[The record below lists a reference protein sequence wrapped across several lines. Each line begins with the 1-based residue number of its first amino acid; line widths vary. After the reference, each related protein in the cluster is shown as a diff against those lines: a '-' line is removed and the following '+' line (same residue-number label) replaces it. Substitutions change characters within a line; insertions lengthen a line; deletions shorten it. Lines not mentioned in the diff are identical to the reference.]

1 MYNSPKLS
9 VVGAGPGDP
18 ELITLKALKALKDAK
33 VVLFDALIN
42 RDLLEYAPQAEHIFV
57 GKRKDKHRY
66 SQDEINELIVKYAL
80 ERGHV
85 VRLKGGD
92 PFIFGRGS
100 EEINYAR
107 SKGLETAVVSG
118 ITSSIAVPANVGIP
132 LTQRGTSESFW
143 VITGTTTQKK
153 LSEDVRLAAQSTAT
167 VVILMGMGKLAEIV
181 DIFSY
186 YGKENIPVG
195 IIQNGTT
202 ANEQSGFGTIK
213 SIEKVVAEKQLTA
226 PAIIVIGEVVRESGK
241 LQAVFKNAIEES
253 EYLNTRPIAI
263 GRG

>member
-1 MYNSPKLS
+1 MYNSPKLT

-18 ELITLKALKALKDAK
+18 ELITVKALNTLKSAS
-33 VVLFDALIN
+33 VILYDALIN

-57 GKRKDKHRY
+57 GKRKDKHRF

-100 EEINYAR
+100 EEINFAR
-107 SKGLETAVVSG
+107 KNGLETAVVSG

-143 VITGTTTQKK
+143 VITGTTSQKN
-153 LSEDVRLAAQSTAT
+153 LSNDVRLAAQSTAT
-167 VVILMGMGKLAEIV
+167 VVILMGMGKLPEIV
-181 DIFSY
+181 EVFKGF
-186 YGKENIPVG
+186 GKQDIPVG

-202 ANEQSGFGTIK
+202 VNERSGFGTIK
-213 SIEKVVAEKQLTA
+213 SIEKIVSEKKLGA
-226 PAIIVIGEVVRESGK
+226 PAIIVIGEVVKEANV
-241 LQAVFKNAIEES
+241 LQEVFQNVKSIPKQSKFINAG
-253 EYLNTRPIAI
+253 AA
-263 GRG
+263 

>member
-1 MYNSPKLS
+1 MYNLPKLS

-18 ELITLKALKALKDAK
+18 ELITIKAVNTLKSAN
-33 VVLFDALIN
+33 VVLYDALIN
-42 RDLLEYAPQAEHIFV
+42 RELLEYAPQAEHIFV

-92 PFIFGRGS
+92 PFVFGRGS
-100 EEINYAR
+100 EEINYAK

-118 ITSSIAVPANVGIP
+118 ITSSIAVPASVGIP

-143 VITGTTTQKK
+143 VITGTTSQKK
-153 LSEDVRLAAQSTAT
+153 LSADVALAAQSTAT
-167 VVILMGMGKLAEIV
+167 VVILMGMSNLSEIV
-181 DIFSY
+181 ETFTKF
-186 YGKENIPVG
+186 GKKDVPVG

-202 ANEQSGFGTIK
+202 EYENSGFGTIK
-213 SIEKVVAEKQLTA
+213 TIEDVVAKKGLMA

-241 LQAVFKNAIEES
+241 IQAVLEETNLINS
-253 EYLNTRPIAI
+253 PL
-263 GRG
+263 GG

>member
-1 MYNSPKLS
+1 MLNSPRLT

-18 ELITLKALKALKDAK
+18 ELITIKAVRTLESAQ
-33 VVLFDALIN
+33 VVLYDALIN
-42 RDLLEYAPQAEHIFV
+42 RELLEYAPQAEHIFV

-66 SQDEINELIVKYAL
+66 SQEEINELIVKYAL

-100 EEINYAR
+100 EEIDYAR
-107 SKGLETAVVSG
+107 KNGLETAVVSG

-143 VITGTTTQKK
+143 VITGTTTQRK
-153 LSEDVRLAAQSTAT
+153 LSDDVRLAAQSTAT

-181 DIFSY
+181 EIFSRF
-186 YGKENIPVG
+186 GKEDVPVG
-195 IIQNGTT
+195 VIQNGTT
-202 ANEQSGFGTIK
+202 LNEKSGFGTIK
-213 SIEKVVAEKQLTA
+213 TIEKVVAEKQLTA
-226 PAIIVIGEVVRESGK
+226 PAIIVIGEVVKERNELK
-241 LQAVFKNAIEES
+241 AVLGNAIEETKLINS
-253 EYLNTRPIAI
+253 PI
-263 GRG
+263 GG

>member
-18 ELITLKALKALKDAK
+18 ELITLKALNALKDAK

-100 EEINYAR
+100 EEINYA
-107 SKGLETAVVSG
+107 KQYGLETAVVSG

-143 VITGTTTQKK
+143 VITGTTTQKRI
-153 LSEDVRLAAQSTAT
+153 SEDVRLAAQSTAT
-167 VVILMGMGKLAEIV
+167 VVILMGMAKLREIV
-181 DIFSY
+181 EIFSC
-186 YGKENIPVG
+186 YGKENMPVG

-202 ANEQSGFGTIK
+202 ANEKSGFGTIK
-213 SIEKVVAEKQLTA
+213 SIEKVVAEKRLTA
-226 PAIIVIGEVVRESGK
+226 PAIIVIGEVVKESGK
-241 LQAVFKNAIEES
+241 LESVMKNAIQEPVIINS
-253 EYLNTRPIAI
+253 PFGA
-263 GRG
+263 

>member
-18 ELITLKALKALKDAK
+18 ELITLKALNTLKSAS
-33 VVLFDALIN
+33 VILYDALIN

-57 GKRKDKHRY
+57 GKRKDKHRF

-100 EEINYAR
+100 EEINFAR
-107 SKGLETAVVSG
+107 KNGLETAVVSG

-132 LTQRGTSESFW
+132 LTQRETSESFW
-143 VITGTTTQKK
+143 VITGTTSQKN
-153 LSEDVRLAAQSTAT
+153 LSNDVRLAAQSTAT
-167 VVILMGMGKLAEIV
+167 VVILMGMGKLPEIV
-181 DIFSY
+181 EVFKGF
-186 YGKENIPVG
+186 GKQDIPVG

-202 ANEQSGFGTIK
+202 VNERSGFGTIK
-213 SIEKVVAEKQLTA
+213 SIEKVVSEKQLGA
-226 PAIIVIGEVVRESGK
+226 PAIIVIGEVVNEANA
-241 LQAVFKNAIEES
+241 LQEVFQNVKSIPPPSKFINAG
-253 EYLNTRPIAI
+253 AA
-263 GRG
+263 

>member
-1 MYNSPKLS
+1 MYNSPKLT

-18 ELITLKALKALKDAK
+18 ELITVKALNTLKSAS
-33 VVLFDALIN
+33 VILYDALIN

-57 GKRKDKHRY
+57 GKRKDKHRF
-66 SQDEINELIVKYAL
+66 SQDEINELIVKFAL

-100 EEINYAR
+100 EEINFAR
-107 SKGLETAVVSG
+107 KNGLETAVVSG

-143 VITGTTTQKK
+143 VITGTTSHKK
-153 LSEDVRLAAQSTAT
+153 LSNDVRLAAQSTAT
-167 VVILMGMGKLAEIV
+167 VVILMGMGKLKEIV
-181 DIFSY
+181 EVFKGF
-186 YGKENIPVG
+186 GKQDIPVG

-202 ANEQSGFGTIK
+202 VNERSGFGTIK
-213 SIEKVVAEKQLTA
+213 SIEEIVSEKQLGA
-226 PAIIVIGEVVRESGK
+226 PAIIVIGEVVNEANA
-241 LQAVFKNAIEES
+241 LQEVFQNVQRIPKQSKFINAG
-253 EYLNTRPIAI
+253 AA
-263 GRG
+263 

>member
-1 MYNSPKLS
+1 MHLEQRRYKMYNSPKLS

-18 ELITLKALKALKDAK
+18 ELITIKAVNTLKTAN
-33 VVLFDALIN
+33 VVLYDALIN
-42 RDLLEYAPQAEHIFV
+42 RELLEYAPQAEHIFV
-57 GKRKDKHRY
+57 GKRKDKHRFP
-66 SQDEINELIVKYAL
+66 QEEINELIVKYAL

-118 ITSSIAVPANVGIP
+118 ITSSIAVPANSGIP

-143 VITGTTTQKK
+143 VITGTTTQRK
-153 LSEDVRLAAQSTAT
+153 LSNDVRLAAQSTAT
-167 VVILMGMGKLAEIV
+167 VVILMGMGKLKEIV
-181 DIFSY
+181 EVFKGF
-186 YGKENIPVG
+186 GKENIPVG

-202 ANEQSGFGTIK
+202 VNERSGFGTIQT
-213 SIEKVVAEKQLTA
+213 IEKIVSEKQLGA
-226 PAIIVIGEVVRESGK
+226 PAIIVIGEVVKEANA
-241 LQAVFKNAIEES
+241 LQSVFQNVKAVPQE
-253 EYLNTRPIAI
+253 
-263 GRG
+263 

>member
-1 MYNSPKLS
+1 MYNSPKLT

-18 ELITLKALKALKDAK
+18 ELITVKALNTLKSAS
-33 VVLFDALIN
+33 VILYDALIN

-57 GKRKDKHRY
+57 GKRKDKHRF

-100 EEINYAR
+100 EEISYAR
-107 SKGLETAVVSG
+107 KNGVETAVVSG

-143 VITGTTTQKK
+143 VITGTTSQKN
-153 LSEDVRLAAQSTAT
+153 LSNDVRLAAQSTAT

-181 DIFSY
+181 EVFKGF
-186 YGKENIPVG
+186 GKQDIPVG

-202 ANEQSGFGTIK
+202 LNERSGFGTIK
-213 SIEKVVAEKQLTA
+213 SIEKVVSEKQLGA
-226 PAIIVIGEVVRESGK
+226 PAIIVIGEVVSEANA
-241 LQAVFKNAIEES
+241 LQEVFRNVKSIPKQSNFINAG
-253 EYLNTRPIAI
+253 AA
-263 GRG
+263 